1 MFKVQTYSMLLKK
14 EIMIKKHSSKFV
26 KKVAPMW
33 MIDELI
39 IKNKRSSL
47 YLHAQENV

>member
-1 MFKVQTYSMLLKK
+1 MIAVLLKK
-14 EIMIKKHSSKFV
+14 EIKVKKHSSKFV

-33 MIDELI
+33 MIDEP
-39 IKNKRSSL
+39 KNKRSSL